1 MKNKIKNFFKWL
13 LRWIIYSLLIFLG
26 FIYSLFKKENNPK
39 IEKLKQEKKI
49 EIQKAKKV
57 DQKIQ
62 STPPINPDSWIKNSI
77 FKPTKENLKEEI
89 IHFYCEEKRIKKY
102 ALTRFDEKIIEKLE
116 EELIPLLEKE
126 ILAKHILTEESL
138 QEEIKKQGKEELI
151 KIEISQNPLPK
162 EKNKEQKSE
171 FILDKNQE
179 LFERKPSFIKETTP
193 TEEKEI
199 TPTPSKERKR
209 ETPIFFTTP
218 IIPQEK
224 RKEQSKDDKQEILK
238 EEKEPIMNNTDT
250 AFSLSSSIEKASESP
265 QEERKEIETIEEKKD
280 EKQEKSEVQEEE
292 KKKESSPKEKEKEEE
307 SLEKKEEFIAY
318 NFLLLEENIKAIE
331 QENKNLT
338 NLDFEDKNYEEI
350 LFKIDLLLK
359 QIEDSLKLNLKPDD
373 KNKLLIK
380 EKELK
385 GIKNNIEK
393 SKEKDIEQEKNEL
406 EENIK
411 EEELLSLQKALQ
423 NLYLEHQIDLNE
435 HMLNKAED
443 LENLSK
449 EKLAKVEKEL
459 IKSRLKKASI
469 TLELPSI
476 LLLPFMRNRYFLLF
490 TMGILINNHF
500 NILDHLLKHQSVSYT
515 PPELEHIKKGSDALE
530 NALNETRINLS
541 YLNNLE
547 QTILTKYPELSLDEE
562 YLLYINKLRF
572 KLLKNEE
579 KMLKKKK
586 MIQKY
591 NLKYQIKIR
600 KLKKKKIA

>member
-1 MKNKIKNFFKWL
+1 
-13 LRWIIYSLLIFLG
+13 
-26 FIYSLFKKENNPK
+26 
-39 IEKLKQEKKI
+39 
-49 EIQKAKKV
+49 
-57 DQKIQ
+57 
-62 STPPINPDSWIKNSI
+62 
-77 FKPTKENLKEEI
+77 
-89 IHFYCEEKRIKKY
+89 
-102 ALTRFDEKIIEKLE
+102 
-116 EELIPLLEKE
+116 
-126 ILAKHILTEESL
+126 
-138 QEEIKKQGKEELI
+138 
-151 KIEISQNPLPK
+151 
-162 EKNKEQKSE
+162 
-171 FILDKNQE
+171 
-179 LFERKPSFIKETTP
+179 
-193 TEEKEI
+193 
-199 TPTPSKERKR
+199 
-209 ETPIFFTTP
+209 
-218 IIPQEK
+218 
-224 RKEQSKDDKQEILK
+224 
-238 EEKEPIMNNTDT
+238 MNNINSS
-250 AFSLSSSIEKASESP
+250 FSLSSSIEKASESP
-265 QEERKEIETIEEKKD
+265 QEERKEIETIEEKIE
-280 EKQEKSEVQEEE
+280 EKPEIQEEE
-292 KKKESSPKEKEKEEE
+292 KKEIPQKEEKVEE

-318 NFLLLEENIKAIE
+318 NFILLDKNIKVIE
-331 QENKNLT
+331 QENTNLT

-373 KNKLLIK
+373 KNKLLVK
-380 EKELK
+380 ERELK
-385 GIKNNIEK
+385 EIKNTIEK

-423 NLYLEHQIDLNE
+423 DLYLEHQIDLNE
-435 HMLNKAED
+435 HMLNKVED

-449 EKLAKVEKEL
+449 EKLSKVEKEL

-476 LLLPFMRNRYFLLF
+476 FLLPFMRNRYFLLF